1 MSVPEKKAKLQSIQ
15 TMMEA
20 SFQVS
25 GSKLF
30 NTLPKSLRDMTKCG
44 PDEFKKELDK
54 FLTFVPDEPKCPG
67 LTPAAQNPVTAQ
79 ASNSLLHQVN
89 WARREGLLK
98 KMTF

>member
-25 GSKLF
+25 GPKLF

-67 LTPAAQNPVTAQ
+67 LTPAAQNPVHYGETIEIAVSINCPDPQ
-79 ASNSLLHQVN
+79 NV
-89 WARREGLLK
+89 
-98 KMTF
+98 